1 MARRHYKLTA
11 ATVQGAKATGKQ
23 YRISD
28 GSFGLMLNIS
38 RGGTKSW
45 VQRIVICGVRRDL
58 GIGSCHFVSLKDAR
72 FTAFENA
79 KIARTGGDPRA
90 TKTKACTFLEAQE
103 KCLAEKER
111 RWKPGT
117 RTGKYWRST
126 MATYV
131 LPKIGSLPVE
141 EVSQADIR
149 HVLLPIAEAGKLVH
163 AKAIGWRI
171 SNVLDWAL
179 SEGLRAAG
187 NPVGAVLKSLP
198 KRKTEINHHKAV
210 HFSEVADAL
219 AKVDATQCHSG
230 IKLALRFMV
239 LTAARTKEIR
249 LAEISDIDK
258 EARVW
263 RMPGSKTKNGRN
275 HDVPL
280 SDGAMKV
287 LAEVERIGGGSGFV
301 FTGKNGKPIGERSIR
316 AALQDYAKVDA
327 TPHGMRS
334 SFKEWCRDRDI
345 SDELSELSISH
356 SIGDRTKTAYAR
368 SELVEKRRPIM
379 EEWSRY
385 LSTPERKEP
394 TLDRFL
400 AA

>member
-90 TKTKACTFLEAQE
+90 NEKRKACTFLEAQE

-131 LPKIGSLPVE
+131 LPKNRIAFLWRKSRRRVFGTSSYRLRR
-141 EVSQADIR
+141 QAKLVTRQGNRLADFKRARLGAIR
-149 HVLLPIAEAGKLVH
+149 RLASGWQSCRRGFEIAAEAENGNQPSQ
-163 AKAIGWRI
+163 GG
-171 SNVLDWAL
+171 AL
-179 SEGLRAAG
+179 LGSRG
-187 NPVGAVLKSLP
+187 
-198 KRKTEINHHKAV
+198 
-210 HFSEVADAL
+210 
-219 AKVDATQCHSG
+219 C
-230 IKLALRFMV
+230 
-239 LTAARTKEIR
+239 ARQGR
-249 LAEISDIDK
+249 CDS
-258 EARVW
+258 
-263 RMPGSKTKNGRN
+263 MP
-275 HDVPL
+275 
-280 SDGAMKV
+280 
-287 LAEVERIGGGSGFV
+287 
-301 FTGKNGKPIGERSIR
+301 
-316 AALQDYAKVDA
+316 
-327 TPHGMRS
+327 
-334 SFKEWCRDRDI
+334 
-345 SDELSELSISH
+345 
-356 SIGDRTKTAYAR
+356 
-368 SELVEKRRPIM
+368 
-379 EEWSRY
+379 
-385 LSTPERKEP
+385 
-394 TLDRFL
+394 
-400 AA
+400 